1 MHVLA
6 TLGPRARSDPSQSRS
21 SSEALSLALGFALGT
36 AMVVAWLGLRGPVL
50 VSAVLPPL
58 AAAGFWQRRQARAS
72 SLFLANSPAAPTS
85 LLEASGLRNRLDQL
99 GDNAAANTMWR
110 SRWEG
115 LVQQMES
122 IRSLAARCV
131 ELEPQ
136 AAVPLLVSMEGLL
149 DRIEPVGRMMQQLDR
164 HAPSPL
170 SGSYGL
176 VSQRIEELEGHLT
189 SCIRR
194 FQEVHESALQQA
206 MRHPDEPID
215 VQQLLCQTQ

>member
-1 MHVLA
+1 MHILA
-6 TLGPRARSDPSQSRS
+6 SLGPRARSDLPQSRS
-21 SSEALSLALGFALGT
+21 GSEALSLALGFALGST
-36 AMVVAWLGLRGPVL
+36 LVVAWLGLRGPVL

-99 GDNAAANTMWR
+99 GDNAAANAMWR

-176 VSQRIEELEGHLT
+176 VNRRLEELRNHL
-189 SCIRR
+189 SCSIRR
-194 FQEVHESALQQA
+194 LQDIHDSALEQS
-206 MRHPDEPID
+206 MRNPGEAID
-215 VQQLLCQTQ
+215 FQQLLTKLS

>member
-1 MHVLA
+1 MRVLA
-6 TLGPRARSDPSQSRS
+6 TLAPRARSDPSQSRS

-36 AMVVAWLGLRGPVL
+36 ALVVAWLGLRVPVL

-58 AAAGFWQRRQARAS
+58 AAGTFWQQRQARAS
-72 SLFLANSPAAPTS
+72 SQFLANSSAATTS
-85 LLEASGLRNRLDQL
+85 LLEARGLHNRLDQL
-99 GDNAAANTMWR
+99 GDNAAANAMWR
-110 SRWEG
+110 SRWQG

-122 IRSLAARCV
+122 IRSLAACCV

-136 AAVPLLVSMEGLL
+136 AAVPLLVFMEGLL

-176 VSQRIEELEGHLT
+176 VHRRMEELHIHLT

-194 FQEVHESALQQA
+194 LQDVHDSALEQSMLNSGA
-206 MRHPDEPID
+206 ALDF
-215 VQQLLCQTQ
+215 QQLLTKPS

>member
-1 MHVLA
+1 MHIHA
-6 TLGPRARSDPSQSRS
+6 SLGPCARSDLPQSRS
-21 SSEALSLALGFALGT
+21 GSEALSLALGFALGT
-36 AMVVAWLGLRGPVL
+36 ALVVAWLGLRGPVL

-58 AAAGFWQRRQARAS
+58 AAADFWQRRQARAS
-72 SLFLANSPAAPTS
+72 SLFLANSPAATTN
-85 LLEASGLRNRLDQL
+85 LLEARGLRNRLDQL
-99 GDNAAANTMWR
+99 GDYAAANAMWR

-136 AAVPLLVSMEGLL
+136 AAVPLLVSMEDLL
-149 DRIEPVGRMMQQLDR
+149 DRIEPVGRMMQLLDR

-176 VSQRIEELEGHLT
+176 VHRRMEELHIDLI
-189 SCIRR
+189 SYIRR
-194 FQEVHESALQQA
+194 LQDVHDSALEQSMLNSGEA
-206 MRHPDEPID
+206 ID
-215 VQQLLCQTQ
+215 FQQLLTKPS

>member
-1 MHVLA
+1 
-6 TLGPRARSDPSQSRS
+6 
-21 SSEALSLALGFALGT
+21 
-36 AMVVAWLGLRGPVL
+36 MVVAWLGLRGPVL

-58 AAAGFWQRRQARAS
+58 AAGSFWQRRRARAT
-72 SLFLANSPAAPTS
+72 SLVLANSSAETTS
-85 LLEASGLRNRLDQL
+85 LLEARGLHNRLDQL
-99 GDNAAANTMWR
+99 GDNAAANAMWC

-136 AAVPLLVSMEGLL
+136 AAVPLLVCMEGLL
-149 DRIEPVGRMMQQLDR
+149 DRIEPVGRMIQQLDL

-176 VSQRIEELEGHLT
+176 LSQRIEELESHLT

-194 FQEVHESALQQA
+194 LQEVHDSALQQA

-215 VQQLLCQTQ
+215 IQQLLSQAQ

>member
-1 MHVLA
+1 MHVLT
-6 TLGPRARSDPSQSRS
+6 TLAPRARSDPSQSRS

-36 AMVVAWLGLRGPVL
+36 ALVVAWLGLRGAVL

-58 AAAGFWQRRQARAS
+58 AAGTFWQQRQARAS
-72 SLFLANSPAAPTS
+72 SQFLANSSAATTS
-85 LLEASGLRNRLDQL
+85 LLEVRGLHNRLDQL
-99 GDNAAANTMWR
+99 GDNAAANAMWR
-110 SRWEG
+110 SRWQG

-136 AAVPLLVSMEGLL
+136 AAVPLLVFMEGLL

-176 VSQRIEELEGHLT
+176 VHRRIEELHIHLN
-189 SCIRR
+189 SDIRR
-194 FQEVHESALQQA
+194 LQDVHDSALEQSMLNSGA
-206 MRHPDEPID
+206 AID
-215 VQQLLCQTQ
+215 FQQLLTKSS

>member
-6 TLGPRARSDPSQSRS
+6 TLAPRARSDPSHFRS
-21 SSEALSLALGFALGT
+21 SSEALSLGLGFALGT
-36 AMVVAWLGLRGPVL
+36 ALVVAWLGLRVPVL

-58 AAAGFWQRRQARAS
+58 AAGTFWQQRQALAS
-72 SLFLANSPAAPTS
+72 SLFLANSSAAMTS
-85 LLEASGLRNRLDQL
+85 LLEARGLHNRLDQL
-99 GDNAAANTMWR
+99 GDNAAANAMWR

-136 AAVPLLVSMEGLL
+136 AAVPLLVFMEGLL

-164 HAPSPL
+164 HAPSSL

-176 VSQRIEELEGHLT
+176 VHRRMEKLHIHLNIYVRRLQDVHGGPLEQSRPNLGET
-189 SCIRR
+189 
-194 FQEVHESALQQA
+194 
-206 MRHPDEPID
+206 ID
-215 VQQLLCQTQ
+215 F